1 MILEIAVH
9 LGFAGDLDEG
19 AWGVVKNEPWG
30 NGGRCWGEFI
40 WVGLHD
46 ELPFE
51 LEGGDLAIDV
61 DLPLVVLV

>member
-1 MILEIAVH
+1 MKVL
-9 LGFAGDLDEG
+9 GDLRRMSLG
-19 AWGVVKNEPWG
+19 GV
-30 NGGRCWGEFI
+30 GGRCWAELI
-40 WVGLHD
+40 WVGLDD

>member
-1 MILEIAVH
+1 MKVIRDLRRMS
-9 LGFAGDLDEG
+9 LG
-19 AWGVVKNEPWG
+19 GV
-30 NGGRCWGEFI
+30 GGRCWGEFI

-51 LEGGDLAIDV
+51 LEGGDLAVDV